1 MPQWVKDPALPQ
13 LWHGLQMHLRFS
25 PWPGNFH
32 MLWVQQKKGGGGSSL
47 TVSVSVM
54 KYETKPSTFGFGGED
69 VRALRDGNFEEKS
82 RKMSWVTNSHI

>member
-1 MPQWVKDPALPQ
+1 MAWVADASQIQSLAWKLP
-13 LWHGLQMHLRFS
+13 HVVGAA
-25 PWPGNFH
+25 
-32 MLWVQQKKGGGGSSL
+32 KKGGGGSSL